1 MLLCSFVGTG
11 IQLFAMLV
19 ITLFFGAVGF
29 LSPENRGA
37 LLTLM
42 ILLFVF
48 MGGFG
53 GFWSTRFFKMFNQMN
68 WVKNAIITAILYP
81 SFAFSVFF
89 VINMFLTF
97 EGSSGAIPFST
108 IITLLLLWICCSSPL
123 VLIGAFLGI
132 KKKAMKNPGKI
143 NVVPSSIP
151 KQSWYMEPR
160 FVFLIAGIL
169 PFGYD
174 IICFYFS

>member
-1 MLLCSFVGTG
+1 MLLSAFVGTG
-11 IQLFAMLV
+11 IQLFVMLL
-19 ITLFFGAVGF
+19 ITLLCGTIGF

-48 MGGFG
+48 MGGFAG
-53 GFWSTRFFKMFNQMN
+53 YWSTRFYKMFNQAN
-68 WVKNAIITAILYP
+68 WLHNAIATAVLYP
-81 SFAFSVFF
+81 SFAFAVFI
-89 VINMFLTF
+89 VINIFLTF

-132 KKKAMKNPGKI
+132 KKKAMKNPGKV

-151 KQSWYMEPR
+151 KQPWYLESNILCL
-160 FVFLIAGIL
+160 VSGVL
-169 PFGYD
+169 PFG
-174 IICFYFS
+174 

>member
-1 MLLCSFVGTG
+1 MCTFVGTG

-19 ITLFFGAVGF
+19 ITLFCGAIGF
-29 LSPENRGA
+29 LSPDNRGA

-48 MGGFG
+48 MGGLG
-53 GFWSTRFFKMFNQMN
+53 GYWSTRFFKMFNQN
-68 WVKNAIITAILYP
+68 DWLKNAIATAVLYP
-81 SFAFSVFF
+81 SFAFAVFF

-108 IITLLLLWICCSSPL
+108 IVTLLLLWICCSSPL
-123 VLIGAFLGI
+123 VMIGAFLGI
-132 KKKAMKNPGKI
+132 KKKAIKNPGKI

-151 KQSWYMEPR
+151 KQPWYLEPKLLC
-160 FVFLIAGIL
+160 VVAGVL
-169 PFGYD
+169 PFG
-174 IICFYFS
+174 

>member
-1 MLLCSFVGTG
+1 LLLCSFVGTG
-11 IQLFAMLV
+11 IQLFSMLV
-19 ITLFFGAVGF
+19 ITLLCGAIGF

-48 MGGFG
+48 MGGLAG
-53 GFWSTRFFKMFNQMN
+53 YWSTRFFKMFNQN
-68 WVKNAIITAILYP
+68 DWLKNAIATAVLYP
-81 SFAFSVFF
+81 SFAFAVFF

-108 IITLLLLWICCSSPL
+108 IVTLLLLWICCSAPL
-123 VLIGAFLGI
+123 VMIGAFLGI
-132 KKKAMKNPGKI
+132 KKKSIKNPGKI

-151 KQSWYMEPR
+151 KQPWYLELKLLC
-160 FVFLIAGIL
+160 VVAGVL
-169 PFGYD
+169 PFGY
-174 IICFYFS
+174 FTSLKNF